1 MNKRSAGVLLPIA
14 SLPGPF
20 GIGTLGIEAFRFIDR
35 ISDMGFSWW
44 QILPIGPL
52 DGGNSPYAGNSAF
65 AGNPLLIDPSALC
78 EVGYLTR
85 EEAMSAVYSGTAH
98 TVDYAFAAKN
108 SERVLRLAYAR
119 ITEPNRAAIHA
130 FAAENPW
137 AEDYALFMAIRE
149 RQNGAPWQEWGTYA
163 CYANAVRDRAVFAD
177 GIAYYLFVQYLFYQQ
192 WNAVKTYAAKKGV
205 GILGDIPVYV
215 ALDSCDV
222 WAHPEQFELDE
233 QTLQPKRVAGVP
245 PDYFSEDGQLWGNPL
260 YNWDVMKQRG
270 FDWWLGRLNHALKLY
285 DTVRIDHF
293 RGLASYW
300 AIPADARSAKEGCWE
315 EAAGKDLFAALF
327 AQNPQ
332 PSVVAEDLGVFG
344 EDVEELLRYT
354 GFAGM
359 RVLQFGFDPWDDAD
373 NIHRPHCYPKNA
385 LAYTGTHDNNTLLG
399 WLWEATPKEKETALR
414 YCGYEGGD
422 WGCGGPHSPVCRALI
437 ETLWRSAADMAFVPV
452 PDMCGFGKDT
462 RLNVPGVPQ
471 DNWRYRVVTQDLD
484 RIDAAYF
491 RAINALFGR

>member
-20 GIGTLGIEAFRFIDR
+20 GIGTLGVEALRFIDR
-35 ISDMGFSWW
+35 LSDMGFSWW

-78 EVGYLTR
+78 EAGYLTR
-85 EEAMSAVYSGTAH
+85 EEAMSAMYSGTAH
-98 TVDYAFAAKN
+98 TVDYAFAAEN
-108 SERVLRLAYAR
+108 SEHVLRLAFAR
-119 ITEPNRAAIHA
+119 ATERDRQAVCN
-130 FAAENPW
+130 FAADNLW

-149 RQNGAPWQEWGTYA
+149 RQNGAPWQEWGEYA
-163 CYANAVRDRAVFAD
+163 CYTNAVRDRTSFVD

-192 WNAVKTYAAKKGV
+192 WNAVKTYATKKGI

-270 FDWWLGRLNHALKLY
+270 FDWWLSRLRHALKLY

-300 AIPADARSAKEGCWE
+300 AIPAMACSAKEGCWE
-315 EAAGKDLFAALF
+315 EAAGKDLFTALF
-327 AQNPQ
+327 AENPK

-344 EDVEELLRYT
+344 EDVEDLLCYT

-359 RVLQFGFDPWDDAD
+359 RVLQFGFDPWDDA
-373 NIHRPHCYPKNA
+373 NNSHRPHRYPQNA

-414 YCGYEGGD
+414 YCGYEGSD

-437 ETLWRSAADMAFVPV
+437 ETVWRSAANMAFVPV
-452 PDMCGFGKDT
+452 QDMCGFGKDT

-484 RIDAAYF
+484 RIDVAYF
-491 RAINALFGR
+491 REINALFGR